1 MREKKQELKNGMS
14 LKIQDEKGINM
25 PRLEKQAREQNR
37 HRRSLKEKSK
47 YHTKTQNQN
56 QQRTRPS
63 LKQCDSESYEVIS
76 LLMQGLT
83 LL

>member
-47 YHTKTQNQN
+47 YHNKNQD

-63 LKQCDSESYEVIS
+63 LRQCDSESYKVMS

>member
-1 MREKKQELKNGMS
+1 MRKKKQELKNGMS

-25 PRLEKQAREQNR
+25 PRLDKRAREQNKY
-37 HRRSLKEKSK
+37 RRSLKEKSK
-47 YHTKTQNQN
+47 YHTKTQD

-63 LKQCDSESYEVIS
+63 LKQCDSESYEVMS